1 MNPPLPPSSN
11 SNESPTY
18 GGGVCLEGS
27 SKIKKRSQSLIQ
39 KSPVYLPGSL
49 GNRDV
54 MRRLTGLL
62 RPVMTAANCS
72 EPSPLDPTRIRR
84 QQVRSYVRLRPLSTS
99 TSGLTT
105 ELSDQEKSRK
115 WIKVNGSNVVQVTP
129 PSAAITSLSGQP
141 RLPSRDIEFQF
152 RHVLTEDMTQSEVFR
167 MVSGPAIDQLLHGGC
182 GLILCTG
189 AAFSGKTYT
198 MIGNDK
204 DETEWGL
211 IRRTFEAIFNCV
223 DKDLAESNLIQ
234 AGAAN
239 TFIMMAQIGVFGKAS
254 AEPSSESPMPMKV
267 DPGFCKFHSLGI
279 WQMRSGK
286 HIVSQKRRYA
296 CFISMLE
303 VFGTMVHDLLDGN
316 IGERSP
322 PIFIL
327 EDELG
332 RAYASEAHRL
342 EIRNASQAMQILHT
356 GLKRRETLGGKSH
369 LIVNIHLA
377 YVNYNRQLSSYELV
391 GGQDKIQW
399 GQLTLVDMLSPRSG
413 DIDAREYDNVTQMIL
428 SLGSC
433 LATLRTNQQ
442 AILKGK
448 ALKRS
453 PSCRDARLSQLLKHY
468 FDVAQP
474 ATVVCISSITQQ
486 VEDIH
491 ENMRALKLA
500 ENIREII
507 RPRVGES
514 LVSTSTSPPAATED
528 RQLPTSPPVTAPA
541 KGKVS
546 FPTITTASKLEKPLP
561 FMSHAGPG
569 RYITKSFMLDYDAI
583 VGTPPLQMPSF
594 GQLSSLCDLL
604 GSLVRRRSDLIC
616 HTESKWSELE
626 MSRIM
631 TLASS
636 NAFRDQLREITMA
649 QKSAIE
655 ILKECIQETEYC
667 ITELKRIFETFRYQE
682 FCAALLIPV
691 EKRSQLVENL
701 LMAHNEQMVHYAAM
715 MTSKTKASK
724 DLHNKMN
731 CNDRPQ
737 AGGSALARP
746 KWRQRAISAG
756 DPKGRT
762 PDEAAKAKLLEQR
775 SIRSS
780 ATLMRMGVWR
790 Y

>member
-1 MNPPLPPSSN
+1 MNPHLPPSN
-11 SNESPTY
+11 TSNESPTY
-18 GGGVCLEGS
+18 GGGGCLEAS
-27 SKIKKRSQSLIQ
+27 SKTKKRSQSLIQ

-84 QQVRSYVRLRPLSTS
+84 QQVRSYVRMRPLSTS
-99 TSGLTT
+99 TSGPTT
-105 ELSDQEKSRK
+105 ESLSDLEKSRK
-115 WIKVNGSNVVQVTP
+115 WIKVNGSSVVQVTP

-189 AAFSGKTYT
+189 AAASGKTYT

-204 DETEWGL
+204 DESEWGL
-211 IRRTFEAIFNCV
+211 LKRTFEAIFNCV
-223 DKDLAESNLIQ
+223 DKDLAECNLIQ
-234 AGAAN
+234 PGAAN
-239 TFIMMAQIGVFGKAS
+239 TFIMMAQIGVFGKVS
-254 AEPSSESPMPMKV
+254 AEPSSESPMPRKLES
-267 DPGFCKFHSLGI
+267 GFCKFHSLGI

-303 VFGTMVHDLLDGN
+303 VFGTMVHDLLDDN

-322 PIFIL
+322 PLFIL
-327 EDELG
+327 EDEMG
-332 RAYASEAHRL
+332 RAYASEANRL

-356 GLKRRETLGGKSH
+356 GLKRRESLGGKSH

-377 YVNYNRQLSSYELV
+377 HVNYNRQLSSYELV

-500 ENIREII
+500 DNIREII
-507 RPRVGES
+507 RPRVAES
-514 LVSTSTSPPAATED
+514 TLPPAATED
-528 RQLPTSPPVTAPA
+528 TQLPTSPPITAPS

-546 FPTITTASKLEKPLP
+546 FPTTIAANRPEKPLP

-569 RYITKSFMLDYDAI
+569 RFITKSFMLDYDAI

-594 GQLSSLCDLL
+594 DQLSDLCDLL
-604 GSLVRRRSDLIC
+604 GSLMRRRSDLIC
-616 HTESKWSELE
+616 HTESKWSEME
-626 MSRIM
+626 MSRIL

-636 NAFRDQLREITMA
+636 NAFRDQLREIAMA

-655 ILKECIQETEYC
+655 ILKECIQETDYC
-667 ITELKRIFETFRYQE
+667 ITEFKRIFETSRYQE
-682 FCAALLIPV
+682 FCTALLMPV

-701 LMAHNEQMVHYAAM
+701 LMAHNEQMEHYAAM
-715 MTSKTKASK
+715 MTSKTKNSK
-724 DLHNKMN
+724 DFNNKMN
-731 CNDRPQ
+731 CNHRPQ
-737 AGGSALARP
+737 AGSSALARP